1 MNIEEIKIDNITEE
15 DLDIIYNYLDM
26 QFPLMNDEEKVM
38 WIEIMAIIDKEFN
51 PYENSDA

>member
-26 QFPLMNDEEKVM
+26 QFPFMNDEEKVM